1 MKTIKKSHVLLL
13 CDLLDDLLVLVF
25 VLVDQRPDV
34 LVLQP
39 HLLLVPLDQTV
50 QRLDLLEDGGHLDAK
65 A

>member
-1 MKTIKKSHVLLL
+1 MTKTAYILLL
-13 CDLLDDLLVLVF
+13 GNFLENLLVLVF